1 MKTKLRM
8 LAAGVSAAVMLG
20 LSSQAAATVHAG
32 SSLAISNLQIA
43 IGQFD
48 GQTIVPGGATVES
61 FNFNLTNTATLGS
74 VVEATGATCF
84 KGGVGITACGA
95 SPTLDALEADL
106 GSINRV
112 NNATGADGTLLWY
125 ALDGGDW
132 ANSDSVIKQAQLVNG
147 VPTATDQ
154 IAQSN
159 ITNIGNAASN
169 SEIKSTTGFTF
180 TFAVTNTGEL
190 SLSFLADP
198 DMIAQILGEP
208 DALALANMNVSF
220 TLQQNTGGSAF
231 VRWAPEG
238 TAANDCIAVSGAT
251 CVETADSEDLNLNV
265 TTSANNTSATH
276 SYDPNVAGLQRYGIF
291 VTGLTAGT
299 WTLGLNAVTSTLI
312 TRVPEPG
319 ILSLMGLGLLGI
331 GASQRRRTKT
341 A

>member
-1 MKTKLRM
+1 MKTKLKM

-20 LSSQAAATVHAG
+20 LSSQASATVYAG
-32 SSLAISNLQIA
+32 SSLALSSLQIA

-48 GQTIVPGGATVES
+48 GQTIVPGGATVTN

-74 VVEATGATCF
+74 NVEATVATCF
-84 KGGVGITACGA
+84 GTPASNNCGA
-95 SPTLDALEADL
+95 NPTLDALEADL

-132 ANSDSVIKQAQLVNG
+132 SNSDSVVKTAQLVNG
-147 VPTATDQ
+147 VPTSTDQ

-159 ITNIGNAASN
+159 ITNLESAAANA
-169 SEIKSTTGFTF
+169 EIKSTTGFTF
-180 TFAVTNTGEL
+180 TFTVTDSGEL

-198 DMIAQILGEP
+198 DMIAQIVGEP
-208 DALALANMNVSF
+208 NALSLANMNVSF

-238 TAANDCIAVSGAT
+238 TAANECIAFNGPT

-276 SYDPNVAGLQRYGIF
+276 SYDPNAAGLQRYGIF

-331 GASQRRRTKT
+331 GASKKRRTKT